1 MANEITITLQLSYN
15 NAGRTLS
22 VVESYQ
28 ANQVGTD
35 YIRGTKDITT
45 AGAQTLPLGSDGT
58 AGGTAAQSYVL
69 IKNTHA
75 SAHVDIGYAD
85 SPYVAR
91 LLFGQSMLTPWTG
104 AAIYAK
110 ASAGTVIVEYT
121 IIEA

>member
-15 NAGRTLS
+15 NAGRTVS
-22 VVESYQ
+22 VVESFQ
-28 ANQVGTD
+28 ANQTGTD
-35 YIRGTKDITT
+35 YIRGTKDVTN
-45 AGAQTLPLGSDGT
+45 AANQTLPLGSV
-58 AGGTAAQSYVL
+58 GTAAQSYVL

-75 SAHVDIGYAD
+75 SAYVDIGYAD

-91 LLFGQSMLTPWTG
+91 LLFGQSMLTPWNG

-110 ASAGTVIVEYT
+110 AQTGTVIVEYT

>member
-1 MANEITITLQLSYN
+1 MANEITITVQLSYN
-15 NAGRTLS
+15 NSGRTLS
-22 VVESYQ
+22 VVESFQ
-28 ANQVGTD
+28 ASQVGTD

-45 AGAQTLPLGSDGT
+45 AGAQTLPLGSVGT
-58 AGGTAAQSYVL
+58 AVHSYVL

-75 SAHVDIGYAD
+75 SSYVDIGYAD
-85 SPYVAR
+85 TPYVAR

-110 ASAGTVIVEYT
+110 AQTGTVIVEYT